1 MTVSDG
7 PIAPM
12 TRATAGQPEGG
23 PGAGAAAP
31 AGVPDGPDE
40 AGSRAAVAAS
50 EDAAASAVAAAE
62 VAEVARTERRA
73 MAPAPEHHH
82 RDVQRGGL
90 RAAVFGVQD
99 GLVSN
104 ALLVLG
110 FAGADSGPS
119 IVRLAGL
126 VGLLSGAVSMA
137 SGEYNSMQV
146 QRELFEQELSMER
159 RELSRNPYVETVE
172 LTQIYQSRGFDVD
185 QARKLAQ
192 AVMSDP
198 EQALEVHAREELGI
212 SPTSLGSPTV
222 AAASSFGSFT
232 AGALVPILPW
242 FVSEGGAALAASVVL
257 VAIAAAVVGSVV
269 SRLTRRGRLSRIA
282 RQVAFTL
289 VPAGLTYVLGSV
301 IGVHLG

>member
-1 MTVSDG
+1 VSTDG
-7 PIAPM
+7 GFE
-12 TRATAGQPEGG
+12 AT
-23 PGAGAAAP
+23 
-31 AGVPDGPDE
+31 
-40 AGSRAAVAAS
+40 S
-50 EDAAASAVAAAE
+50 AASARS
-62 VAEVARTERRA
+62 ARKDI
-73 MAPAPEHHH
+73 APGPEHHH

-146 QRELFEQELSMER
+146 QRELFEQELAMER
-159 RELSRNPYVETVE
+159 RELSRNPHVETVE
-172 LTQIYQSRGFDVD
+172 LTQIYQSRGFDPD
-185 QARKLAQ
+185 QARELAQ

-212 SPTSLGSPTV
+212 SPASLGSPVV
-222 AAASSFGSFT
+222 AAASSFGAFT
-232 AGALVPILPW
+232 VGAVVPLVPW
-242 FVSEGGAALAASVVL
+242 FVSEGTAALVASVVL
-257 VAIAAAVVGSVV
+257 VAIAAAIVGSAVA
-269 SRLTRRGRLSRIA
+269 RLTRRGRLSRIA

-289 VPAGLTYVLGSV
+289 VPAALTYLLGSV
-301 IGVHLG
+301 IGIHVG